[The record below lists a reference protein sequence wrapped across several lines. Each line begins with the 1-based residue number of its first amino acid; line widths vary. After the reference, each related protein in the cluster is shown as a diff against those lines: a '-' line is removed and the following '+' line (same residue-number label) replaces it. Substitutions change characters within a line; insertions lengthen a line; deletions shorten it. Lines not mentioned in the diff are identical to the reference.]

1 MKGEIGFREITME
14 RLLFHFAGLF
24 ALAILVLAAISASAA
39 DEGELQPTVTS
50 TTVTHLNFKSSKPF
64 AAVTAALEKQL
75 GHFDPAIG
83 KSFSSGSSPAEI
95 EAKIHAMEGS
105 SGLMIFAVRD
115 HGQLL
120 SLKGKQALGRQYE
133 VGNPLIALGMTQ
145 HDLVAGEYAPL
156 RIYVYVGEDNLTHV
170 DYDLPSSVFARFK
183 SKQINEVAKGLDQ
196 KLEKLIST
204 ALKD

>member
-1 MKGEIGFREITME
+1 MASWSAHG
-14 RLLFHFAGLF
+14 AGLIL
-24 ALAILVLAAISASAA
+24 LAILVVAVTPSGGS
-39 DEGELQPTVTS
+39 EGGTPKPVVTT
-50 TTVTHLNFKSSKPF
+50 TTVTHLDYKSSKPF
-64 AAVTAALEKQL
+64 ADVTAAMEKQL
-75 GHFDPAIG
+75 GYFNPEIR

-120 SLKGKQALGRQYE
+120 SLKGRQALGRQYE
-133 VGNPLIALGMTQ
+133 IGNPLVALEMTE

-156 RIYVYVGEDNLTHV
+156 RIYVYVGEDELTHI
-170 DYDLPSSVFARFK
+170 DYDLPSSVFGRFN
-183 SKQINEVAKGLDQ
+183 SGQIDEVAKGLDQ
-196 KLEKLIST
+196 KLEKLVTT

>member
-1 MKGEIGFREITME
+1 ME
-14 RLLFHFAGLF
+14 RLPIHFVRLFV
-24 ALAILVLAAISASAA
+24 LAILVLAVIPTAGA

-50 TTVTHLNFKSSKPF
+50 TTVTHLNFKSSKPY
-64 AAVTAALEKQL
+64 ADVTAALERQL
-75 GHFDPAIG
+75 GKFDPAIG
-83 KSFSSGSSPAEI
+83 KSFSSGSRPAEI

-133 VGNPLIALGMTQ
+133 VGNPLVALEMTQ
-145 HDLVAGEYAPL
+145 HNLVAGEYAPL
-156 RIYVYVGEDNLTHV
+156 RIYVYVGEDKLTHV

-183 SKQINEVAKGLDQ
+183 SKQIDQVAKTLDQ
-196 KLEKLIST
+196 KLETLVTT
-204 ALKD
+204 ALKN